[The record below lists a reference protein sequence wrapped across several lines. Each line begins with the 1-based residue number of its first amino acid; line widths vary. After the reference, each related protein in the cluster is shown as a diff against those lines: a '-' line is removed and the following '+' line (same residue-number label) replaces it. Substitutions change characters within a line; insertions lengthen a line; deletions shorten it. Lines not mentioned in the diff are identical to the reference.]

1 VNPVPQAPLTSQQ
14 SGARS
19 VIEFADLR
27 LSTPMAAQ
35 PVVLIDY
42 EDRKGIRSVH
52 KVKLTCTGTGRGGLI
67 YFGGYDQGK
76 FSVFRADCIH
86 RVLTV

>member
-1 VNPVPQAPLTSQQ
+1 
-14 SGARS
+14 
-19 VIEFADLR
+19 
-27 LSTPMAAQ
+27 MAAQ

-42 EDRKGIRSVH
+42 EDQKGIRSVH

>member
-1 VNPVPQAPLTSQQ
+1 VNPVPQSPLSSQQ
-14 SGARS
+14 PAVRS
-19 VIEFADLR
+19 VVDFADLR

-35 PVVLIDY
+35 PVVLIEY
-42 EDRKGIRSVH
+42 EDRRGIRSVH
-52 KVKLTCTGTGRGGLI
+52 KVTLTCTGKGKGGLI

-76 FSVFRADCIH
+76 FSVFRADGIH